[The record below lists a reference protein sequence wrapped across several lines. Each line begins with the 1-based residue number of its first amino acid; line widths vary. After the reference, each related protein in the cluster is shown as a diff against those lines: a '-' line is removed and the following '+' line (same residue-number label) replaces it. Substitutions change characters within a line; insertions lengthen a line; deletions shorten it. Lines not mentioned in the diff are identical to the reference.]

1 MWDLD
6 LKLSVLEDEE
16 ECGGGGEHKYCG
28 GGGRGI
34 DQKVEAVERATV
46 EANEADNKKVCKGK
60 CDSINKALAS
70 S

>member
-1 MWDLD
+1 LWDLD
-6 LKLSVLEDEE
+6 LKVSVLEDEE

-46 EANEADNKKVCKGK
+46 EANEANNKKVR
-60 CDSINKALAS
+60 
-70 S
+70 